1 MLLNR
6 FNILLYKMH
15 IMHYPLVNFACG
27 SFTKQ
32 YPSTVERSAFIY
44 RYHRISTD
52 KYFYFSQ
59 FTNKDI
65 SCHDKIFTIIFQSGV
80 FIVLCGRNITRN
92 PVPLESRFFS
102 TFITRPFLQ
111 CPKTYEVSFAMRRY
125 EDTSIL
131 HFTDI
136 LNYEQYSNIFT
147 LVART
152 EDKYQTIHGTSTS
165 YCNNKINVK
174 LNINCTQFV
183 VYRLINFT

>member
-111 CPKTYEVSFAMRRY
+111 CPKTYRSIVCY
-125 EDTSIL
+125 EKIRGY
-131 HFTDI
+131 FDI
-136 LNYEQYSNIFT
+136 T
-147 LVART
+147 LYGYL
-152 EDKYQTIHGTSTS
+152 E
-165 YCNNKINVK
+165 
-174 LNINCTQFV
+174 L
-183 VYRLINFT
+183 